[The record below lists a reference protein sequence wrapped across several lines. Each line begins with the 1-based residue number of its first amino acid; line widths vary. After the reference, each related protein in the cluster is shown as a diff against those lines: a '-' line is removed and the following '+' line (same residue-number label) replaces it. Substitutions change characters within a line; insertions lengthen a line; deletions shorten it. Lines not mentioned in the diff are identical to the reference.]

1 MIFFYFFSGAEMSI
15 KITSPITGQ
24 FLVVPVKAAFRAD
37 QCANIEIGWS
47 SLLYFIA
54 AHYQSLLFI
63 VASCIVCVFI
73 TKFVSQ
79 ATNKSRYV
87 SFLTASFRSRSQKFR
102 FFLFMLILDWVFKV
116 FL

>member
-1 MIFFYFFSGAEMSI
+1 MSI

-24 FLVVPVKAAFRAD
+24 SLVVPVKAAFRAD

-87 SFLTASFRSRSQKFR
+87 SFLTASFRSKS
-102 FFLFMLILDWVFKV
+102 
-116 FL
+116 